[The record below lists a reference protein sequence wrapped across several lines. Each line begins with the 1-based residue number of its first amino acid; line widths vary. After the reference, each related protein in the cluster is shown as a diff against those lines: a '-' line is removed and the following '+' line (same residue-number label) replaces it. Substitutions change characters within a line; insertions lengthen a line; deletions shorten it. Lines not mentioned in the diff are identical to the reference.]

1 MDYEEIKRLES
12 KTYENDN
19 VEKRKIKKKGS
30 WAYNAIILQLAVLM
44 VLAIAFTII
53 NFLGVEEEVFAPVKD
68 AFSIDYEG

>member
-19 VEKRKIKKKGS
+19 VEKRKIKKKGG